1 MLSETKY
8 KTKHGE
14 GLKILSPKQMLQ
26 RSPVALAKVKADNN
40 SENLLKVYSWYQ
52 SKEIIKKAYNNMI
65 N

>member
-26 RSPVALAKVKADNN
+26 RSPVALAKVKADN

>member
-1 MLSETKY
+1 
-8 KTKHGE
+8 
-14 GLKILSPKQMLQ
+14 MLQ
-26 RSPVALAKVKADNN
+26 RSPVALAKVKADN